1 MFAGYFAW
9 HYSYAYVD
17 GYRIFIDGTRFL
29 VRYFSFKRLA
39 STFMRPLGRAAE
51 RGMMVRTASRFYGMI
66 VRGIIMGTG
75 VVCIAL
81 WWGIVLGAAI
91 VWPFLP
97 IVTAGGLA
105 ASFIGLSFAP

>member
-1 MFAGYFAW
+1 MFVGYFSW

-17 GYRIFIDGTRFL
+17 GYRIFLDGTRFL
-29 VRYFSFKRLA
+29 VRYFSFDRLIK
-39 STFMRPLGRAAE
+39 TFARPLGSAAQ
-51 RGMMVRTASRFYGMI
+51 RGVFVRTMSRAIGMI
-66 VRGIIMGTG
+66 VRGSLIACGI
-75 VVCIAL
+75 VCVGA
-81 WWGIVLGAAI
+81 WWGFVFAAAI

>member
-29 VRYFSFKRLA
+29 LRYFSFKRLI
-39 STFMRPLGRAAE
+39 STFARPLGAASQRGVLVCAVSRVCGMVM
-51 RGMMVRTASRFYGMI
+51 RGML
-66 VRGIIMGTG
+66 IMAGAVS
-75 VVCIAL
+75 VVV
-81 WWGIVLGAAI
+81 WWTIVLGTAI

>member
-17 GYRIFIDGTRFL
+17 GYRIFLDGTRFL
-29 VRYFSFKRLA
+29 LRYFSFKRLV
-39 STFMRPLGRAAE
+39 STFARPLGTAVQ
-51 RGMMVRTASRFYGMI
+51 RGVFVRTVSRVCGMV
-66 VRGIIMGTG
+66 VRGVFIVSGLVSVVVWWG
-75 VVCIAL
+75 VVI
-81 WWGIVLGAAI
+81 GAAI

-97 IVTAGGLA
+97 ILTAGGLA